1 MHSNKI
7 LHFKTL
13 LKMLFHNFYRCATQ
27 NTQSAS
33 QTSLQAELTK
43 LALAEGE
50 LMRKQNKRQDRVAI
64 KTVDWD
70 LISNVHV
77 FLHETYGDVLKKK
90 VFEKETKTFL
100 KELTSVSIA

>member
-1 MHSNKI
+1 
-7 LHFKTL
+7 
-13 LKMLFHNFYRCATQ
+13 MLFHNFYRCATP

-33 QTSLQAELTK
+33 QTSPALREERIQSLQAELTK